1 MQAINLTI
9 PNVALPVNYKLPV
22 AMLTLRQNVDML
34 TPDGKIF
41 RTLPKNTQYRI
52 YGVLGNYYDIGG
64 HYLVK
69 ANSSKMS
76 LFIGRVFIKTS
87 NTRLYGPDDQVKRL
101 ITKGDAVRVFSY
113 DDSRYDVGGGY
124 YIKKGSELTYYF
136 GLVNLKQDTIFYD
149 KNGKLYKTL
158 KKNTSYRVFNID
170 GNKLDLGGG
179 YYILYD
185 KKIMDY
191 QQ

>member
-1 MQAINLTI
+1 
-9 PNVALPVNYKLPV
+9 
-22 AMLTLRQNVDML
+22 
-34 TPDGKIF
+34 
-41 RTLPKNTQYRI
+41 
-52 YGVLGNYYDIGG
+52 
-64 HYLVK
+64 
-69 ANSSKMS
+69 
-76 LFIGRVFIKTS
+76 
-87 NTRLYGPDDQVKRL
+87 
-101 ITKGDAVRVFSY
+101 
-113 DDSRYDVGGGY
+113 
-124 YIKKGSELTYYF
+124 
-136 GLVNLKQDTIFYD
+136 LKQDTIFYD